1 MSTFLLYVRMKKA
14 FPIYL
19 ILLFSTLHVNAQKFE
34 LVSGNPKL
42 FKQAGNLHLTFEYSD
57 LYVGEYGN
65 EESYIEYMK
74 DDAER
79 RKKGS
84 SETWLTKWY
93 EARIEFFQPKFIELF
108 NKYSNSKK
116 VNINEELNNQLYEL
130 NIHTIFIE
138 AGFNKNGKRAP
149 ALIDVIVTISEIN
162 KPENQ
167 LVISVEGA
175 PGNEVMNSYSPD
187 YNRIAEA
194 YAKLGKELAKYMS
207 RVVY

>member
-1 MSTFLLYVRMKKA
+1 MKKA

-19 ILLFSTLHVNAQKFE
+19 ILLFSTLHVNAQEFE

-42 FKQAGNLHLTFEYSD
+42 FKQAGNLYLTFEYSD

-65 EESYIEYMK
+65 EETYIEYMK

-84 SETWLTKWY
+84 SEAWLTKWY

-116 VNINEELNNQLYEL
+116 VTINEELNNQLYEL

-162 KPENQ
+162 KSENQ
-167 LVISVEGA
+167 LVISVKGA

-207 RVVY
+207 QVVY

>member
-65 EESYIEYMK
+65 EEAYIEYMK

-162 KPENQ
+162 KSENQ
-167 LVISVEGA
+167 LVISVKGA
-175 PGNEVMNSYSPD
+175 PGNEVINSYSPD
-187 YNRIAEA
+187 YKRIAEA

>member
-1 MSTFLLYVRMKKA
+1 MYKYIERAVPVCL
-14 FPIYL
+14 
-19 ILLFSTLHVNAQKFE
+19 LLFLSTLQVNAQEFE

-42 FKQAGNLHLTFEYSD
+42 FKQAGNLHLTFDYSD

-65 EESYIEYMK
+65 EKAYIEYMK

-84 SETWLTKWY
+84 SEAWLTKWY

-116 VNINEELNNQLYEL
+116 VTINEQCTNQHYEL

-149 ALIDVIVTISEIN
+149 ALIDVIVTISEIS
-162 KPENQ
+162 KPSNQ
-167 LVISVEGA
+167 LVISVTGS

-187 YNRIAEA
+187 YNRIGEA
-194 YAKLGKELAKYMS
+194 YAKFGKELAKYLS
-207 RVVY
+207 KVVY

>member
-1 MSTFLLYVRMKKA
+1 MYKYIEIAVPVCLFLFL
-14 FPIYL
+14 
-19 ILLFSTLHVNAQKFE
+19 STLQVNAQEFE

-42 FKQAGNLHLTFEYSD
+42 FKHARNLYLTFEYTD
-57 LYVGEYGN
+57 LHVGEYGD
-65 EESYIEYMK
+65 EEAYIKYMK

-93 EARIEFFQPKFIELF
+93 EARIEFFQPKFVELF
-108 NKYSNSKK
+108 VKYSNSKK
-116 VNINEELNNQLYEL
+116 VNISEELNNQLYEL
-130 NIHTIFIE
+130 NIHTVYIE

-162 KPENQ
+162 KTENQ
-167 LVISVEGA
+167 LVISAEGI

-207 RVVY
+207 KVIY

>member
-1 MSTFLLYVRMKKA
+1 MCTPLFYDLTRKTVLLCFLMLYSS
-14 FPIYL
+14 FQI
-19 ILLFSTLHVNAQKFE
+19 NAQEFE
-34 LVSGNPKL
+34 LVAGNPKL
-42 FKQAGNLHLTFEYSD
+42 FKQVGNLHLTFDYSD
-57 LYVGEYGN
+57 MDVGEYGN
-65 EESYIEYMK
+65 EDAYIEYMK

-84 SETWLTKWY
+84 SEAWLAEWNDI
-93 EARIEFFQPKFIELF
+93 RIELFQPKFIELF

-116 VNINEELNNQLYEL
+116 VTIDEKFTNQLYEL

-149 ALIDVIVTISEIN
+149 ALINVIVIISEIN

-167 LVISVEGA
+167 LVISVTGA
-175 PGNEVMNSYSPD
+175 PGNEVMSSYSPD

-194 YAKLGKELAKYMS
+194 YAKLGKELAKYMAK
-207 RVVY
+207 VIY

>member
-19 ILLFSTLHVNAQKFE
+19 ILLFSTLHVNAQEFE

-42 FKQAGNLHLTFEYSD
+42 FKQAGNLYLTFEYSD

-65 EESYIEYMK
+65 EETYIEYMK

-84 SETWLTKWY
+84 SEAWLTKWY

-116 VNINEELNNQLYEL
+116 VTINEELNNQLYEL

-162 KPENQ
+162 KSENQ
-167 LVISVEGA
+167 LVISVKGA

-207 RVVY
+207 QVVY